1 MQATM
6 IESAAKACQGKRKS
20 IFADCTDTP
29 IKLTSKTLEL
39 RSLMFGIRKR
49 RPPPFGGIHVDDDK
63 DIQELKPEVES
74 RNDLWSEARL
84 LLRDLIFALMI
95 AALVV
100 VFIVQPV
107 KVEGTSML
115 PRLHDGER
123 IFVNKLIYY
132 DEYRWAPKIERGD
145 IVVFWFPDDP
155 SKSYIKRVIGL
166 PGDVIEVREGIV
178 RVNGRDVEE
187 GYLDPRLNLSH
198 RSQSPTDVRANYYFV
213 MGDNRDNSSDSRSW
227 GLVPKKYIY
236 GKALF
241 RYWPITAASVIHHEN
256 LNPAPGQLPPG
267 YGPADDQENPLGES
281 SPQPSIPGS
290 PPQP

>member
-1 MQATM
+1 MLGFRT
-6 IESAAKACQGKRKS
+6 
-20 IFADCTDTP
+20 
-29 IKLTSKTLEL
+29 
-39 RSLMFGIRKR
+39 R
-49 RPPPFGGIHVDDDK
+49 RPPPFGGVDVDDDK
-63 DIQELKPEVES
+63 DIQVHRPEEASRNNLWAES
-74 RNDLWSEARL
+74 RL
-84 LLRDLIFALMI
+84 LMRDLIFALML

-100 VFIVQPV
+100 VFVVQPV

-145 IVVFWFPDDP
+145 IVVFWYPEDP

-166 PGDVIEVREGIV
+166 PGETIEMRDGTVFI
-178 RVNGRDVEE
+178 NGAPLEE
-187 GYLDPRLNLSH
+187 RYLDPKTTAATAN
-198 RSQSPTDVRANYYFV
+198 RSMGVTMIKLNYYFV

-241 RYWPITAASVIHHEN
+241 RYWPPSAASVIHHED
-256 LNPAPGQLPPG
+256 LTPAPPSYHPPREIQDV
-267 YGPADDQENPLGES
+267 PEE
-281 SPQPSIPGS
+281 
-290 PPQP
+290 

>member
-1 MQATM
+1 M
-6 IESAAKACQGKRKS
+6 
-20 IFADCTDTP
+20 
-29 IKLTSKTLEL
+29 L
-39 RSLMFGIRKR
+39 GIRTR
-49 RPPPFGGIHVDDDK
+49 RPPPFGGIHVTDDK
-63 DIQELKPEVES
+63 DIQIHRPDDAS
-74 RNDLWSEARL
+74 RSSLWAEGRL
-84 LLRDLIFALMI
+84 LFRDLVFALML

-145 IVVFWFPDDP
+145 IVVFWFPNDP

-166 PGDVIEVREGIV
+166 PGETVEVREGTVLI
-178 RVNGRDVEE
+178 NGAILEE
-187 GYLDPRLNLSH
+187 KYLDPKENNSTAILAAVQVKL
-198 RSQSPTDVRANYYFV
+198 NYYFV
-213 MGDNRDNSSDSRSW
+213 MGDNRDNSSDSRIW

-241 RYWPITAASVIHHEN
+241 RYWPPSAASVIHHED
-256 LNPAPGQLPPG
+256 LAPAPPPPG
-267 YGPADDQENPLGES
+267 YHPFPETPNTPE
-281 SPQPSIPGS
+281 
-290 PPQP
+290 

>member
-1 MQATM
+1 
-6 IESAAKACQGKRKS
+6 
-20 IFADCTDTP
+20 
-29 IKLTSKTLEL
+29 
-39 RSLMFGIRKR
+39 MFGIRKR
-49 RPPPFGGIHVDDDK
+49 RPPPFGGVHVDDDK
-63 DIQELKPEVES
+63 DIQEHKPEDVS

-132 DEYRWAPKIERGD
+132 DEYRWAPKLERGD

-166 PGDVIEVREGIV
+166 PGDRIEVHEGV
-178 RVNGRDVEE
+178 LRVNGRDIEE
-187 GYLDPRLNLSH
+187 SYLDPRLNLSH
-198 RSQSPTDVRANYYFV
+198 RSLAEVYVRPNYYFV
-213 MGDNRDNSSDSRSW
+213 MGDNRDNSQDSRYW
-227 GLVPKKYIY
+227 GFLPRDYVKGRALVIY
-236 GKALF
+236 WSYEA
-241 RYWPITAASVIHHEN
+241 EN
-256 LNPAPGQLPPG
+256 GNVLTGTRWGRLLHQVR
-267 YGPADDQENPLGES
+267 
-281 SPQPSIPGS
+281 
-290 PPQP
+290 